1 MKALLALID
10 GTTWTGDAAGA
21 PGTALGEVVFNTSMT
36 GYQEIITDPSYA
48 GQLITFTYPLI
59 GNYGINLQDYEAER
73 PATRGIIVK
82 EIARQPSN
90 WRTAMTLA
98 DYLLGHDIL
107 ALSGA
112 DTRSLTRH
120 IRTEGCVMGGITTEL
135 TSSELLTAIQAHPGY
150 VGRDLVREV
159 TTALPHQTP
168 AEAGTIGLIDCG
180 HKANILRMLQDH
192 GSHPVRVYAPTVSAA
207 ELRNDQLA
215 GLVLSN
221 GPGDPSAVMYIAAT
235 LREIYQELPVMGI
248 CLGHQ
253 MLALALGGR
262 TVKLRFGHRGANHP
276 VQALATGKVT
286 MTSQNHGFVVDP
298 DSLAGSGLEVSHIN
312 LNDGTVEG
320 LRHRDL
326 PVFSVQY
333 HPEAFPG
340 PRENAYLFDEFF
352 ALVDGAK
359 PA

>member
-21 PGTALGEVVFNTSMT
+21 PGTAFGEVVFNTSMT

-59 GNYGINLQDYEAER
+59 GNYGINLQDAEAEA
-73 PATRGIIVK
+73 PATRGIITK

-107 ALSGA
+107 AISGV

-120 IRTEGCVMGGITTEL
+120 IRDEGCVMGGISTEL
-135 TSSELLTAIQAHPGY
+135 TSEELLAAIAKHPGY
-150 VGRDLVREV
+150 VGRDMVREV
-159 TTALPHQTP
+159 TTLLPPYVLP
-168 AEAGTIGLIDCG
+168 APGAIGLIDCG
-180 HKANILRMLQDH
+180 HKANILRMLRAH
-192 GSHPVRVYAPTVSAA
+192 GSHEIRVYSPTVTGA
-207 ELRNDQLA
+207 ELRNDKLA

-221 GPGDPSAVMYIAAT
+221 GPGDPSAVMYIAET
-235 LREIYQELPVMGI
+235 LRDIHTELPILGI

-253 MLALALGGR
+253 MLALALGGQ
-262 TVKLRFGHRGANHP
+262 TKKMRFGHRGANHP
-276 VQALATGKVT
+276 VQDLRTGKVT
-286 MTSQNHGFVVDP
+286 MTSQNHGFMVDP
-298 DSLAGSGLEVSHIN
+298 ESLASSGLEVSHLN

-320 LRHRDL
+320 LRHREL

-352 ALVDGAK
+352 GLVGARQ
-359 PA
+359 